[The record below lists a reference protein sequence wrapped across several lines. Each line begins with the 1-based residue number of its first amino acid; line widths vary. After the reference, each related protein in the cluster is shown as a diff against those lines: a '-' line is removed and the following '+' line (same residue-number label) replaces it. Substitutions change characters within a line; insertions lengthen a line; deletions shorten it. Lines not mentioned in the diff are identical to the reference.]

1 MVMKMFVETGTLILW
16 FNFLIYTNTLQNYL
30 QDLLRVNTEQKKLF
44 I

>member
-1 MVMKMFVETGTLILW
+1 MVMKMFVETGTLIMW
-16 FNFLIYTNTLQNYL
+16 FNFWIYANTSQNYL